1 MKVRITEND
10 IKKMVAESVKRTIL
24 ETVSL
29 METDEFID
37 GIPDEEMR
45 YFIPAFVDVYGD
57 EARRAISSSHSTK
70 DTINYFI
77 NNGTPEQKEQ
87 FNARIGEYKNGIDVP
102 ADMMPKI
109 YECVNRVVTK
119 RLHR

>member
-1 MKVRITEND
+1 MKVKITESD
-10 IKKMVAESVKRTIL
+10 IKKMVAESVKKTIL